1 MTRQRIGIFLFMG
14 IGILAMLFST
24 LLGNVAPAH
33 ADASTAPF
41 YGFEDGT
48 DGFTAP
54 AWLSNNA
61 GQPSQSSTQYTEGTH
76 SLALPVNFI
85 NGGWDQAGVDEV
97 INNYNPIDLTAYSAI
112 SYDIYAPVANIWS
125 EPVFNDPWLPPVNP
139 KPLQVGWNTITFD
152 ISPSSQDFPNAG
164 AYFSTAKEFLLLAIG
179 RNATYNGPVY
189 FDNVHF
195 VPATGPVVRVVAP
208 QIDDTLSVPQ
218 GQSYTIQA
226 SVTAPQGHSITSV
239 TFNTPKQSGQL
250 TFDSTSGLY
259 TGSWNIWREGEGL
272 KTLAITATDSSGA
285 TVTIQRSVLI
295 QDSQLKVHIT
305 NPTFDQILTG
315 KVTVSAQVQSDPR
328 FTLRS
333 VTLKVG
339 SLSLPMRASA
349 STPSIYTAQLDSSK
363 IPNNVYTV
371 SVVAHDTQF
380 AVSDLADV
388 QIANHLQPEHIV
400 RTRGTVFTDGSRSF
414 RYVGWNEYDLFT
426 RNDETLNHDEQTS
439 EGNVLL
445 KGTVIPWQQQIDR
458 QMLEAERAGLTVART
473 WAFDNIASDP
483 SAFETAPGQFNEST
497 FAKLDY
503 IVASAQRHHM
513 RVILPM
519 ENYWNDYGGIQAVA
533 TWLGLPNKLLFFT
546 DPQAQQVYKDF
557 VAHLVNRVN
566 TVNGVAYKNDPT
578 IFAWELMNE
587 PNISCGDDPTPNHQ
601 YCDPTGQ
608 VLRTWIATMSQY
620 IKSLDPLHMVT
631 AGAEAHGQIPAGD
644 GVQSFQWGGSID
656 PLFTQ
661 SVPNVDFFTFH
672 PYPNTSWINLT
683 LQQTK
688 QLIRSITKEGTQLG
702 KPVVM
707 EEYGIDRNVAL
718 YNPAGT
724 TLLQPA
730 DPAFATTRVTWY
742 RDMLDALYDAGGAGS
757 NVWQLADWSDNDY
770 NVNSYLPL
778 IGVERDEGIMNVFST
793 TAKQIGQGDNNSWWW

>member
-1 MTRQRIGIFLFMG
+1 MTRQRVGIFLFIG
-14 IGILAMLFST
+14 ICILAMIFTPLSGGVIT
-24 LLGNVAPAH
+24 AH
-33 ADASTAPF
+33 ADTSVAPF
-41 YGFEDGT
+41 YGFEDGIE
-48 DGFTAP
+48 GFTAP

-61 GQPSQSSTQYTEGTH
+61 GQPSQSSIQYTEGTH
-76 SLALPVNFI
+76 SLALPVNFT
-85 NGGWDQAGVDEV
+85 NGGWDQAGVDKV
-97 INNYNPIDLTAYSAI
+97 FNNYNPIDLTPYSAI

-152 ISPSSQDFPNAG
+152 ISPSSQDFPAAG

-179 RNATYNGPVY
+179 RGATYNGPVY

-195 VPATGPVVRVVAP
+195 VPATGPVVQVTAP
-208 QIDDTLSVPQ
+208 QSDDTLSVPQ
-218 GQSYTIQA
+218 GQNYTIQA
-226 SVTAPQGHSITSV
+226 HVTAPQGHSITSV
-239 TFNTPKQSGQL
+239 TFNTPTQSGQL
-250 TFDSTSGLY
+250 TLDTTTGLY

-272 KTLAITATDSSGA
+272 KTLAITATNSTAA
-285 TVTIQRSVLI
+285 TVTIQRTVLI
-295 QDSQLKVHIT
+295 QDSQLKVHIIS
-305 NPTFDQILTG
+305 PTFDQVLTG
-315 KVTVSAQVQSDPR
+315 LVTVSAQVQPDPR
-328 FTLRS
+328 FRLRS

-339 SLSLPMRASA
+339 SISLSMHASA
-349 STPSIYTAQLDSSK
+349 SSPFTYTAHLASWRVS
-363 IPNNVYTV
+363 NNVYTV
-371 SVVAHDTQF
+371 HVIARDTHF
-380 AVSDLADV
+380 IVSDLADV
-388 QIANHLQPEHIV
+388 QIQNHPQPQHIV
-400 RTRGTVFTDGSRSF
+400 HAAGTVFTDGNRVF

-426 RNDETLNHDEQTS
+426 RNDQTLDHDEQTS

-458 QMLEAERAGLTVART
+458 QMLEAERAGLTVVRT

-483 SAFETAPGQFNEST
+483 SAFETGPGQFNENT
-497 FAKLDY
+497 FEKLDY

-533 TWLGLPNKLLFFT
+533 NWLGLPNKLLFFT

-566 TVNGVAYKNDPT
+566 TVSGLAYKDDPT

-587 PNISCGDDPTPNHQ
+587 PNISCADDPTPTHQ
-601 YCDPTGQ
+601 YCDPTGK
-608 VLRTWIATMSQY
+608 VLQTWIATMSQY

-631 AGAEAHGQIPAGD
+631 AGAEAHGAIPAGD
-644 GVQSFQWGGSID
+644 GIQGFQWGGSND

-661 SVPNVDFFTFH
+661 NVPDVDFFTFH

-688 QLIRSITKEGTQLG
+688 QLIKAITKEGTHLG

-707 EEYGIDRNVAL
+707 EEYGIDRNVPL
-718 YNPAGT
+718 YNPDGT
-724 TLLQPA
+724 VLLQPT
-730 DPAFATTRVTWY
+730 DPAFLAARVTWY
-742 RDMLDALYDAGGAGS
+742 REMLDTLYEAGAAGS
-757 NVWQLADWSDNDY
+757 NVWELADWSDNDY
-770 NVNSYLPL
+770 NLNSYLPQA
-778 IGVERDEGIMNVFST
+778 GVERDAQIIAVLSQA
-793 TAKQIGQGDNNSWWW
+793 AKHLGQGDNDS

>member
-1 MTRQRIGIFLFMG
+1 M
-14 IGILAMLFST
+14 
-24 LLGNVAPAH
+24 VA
-33 ADASTAPF
+33 
-41 YGFEDGT
+41 
-48 DGFTAP
+48 
-54 AWLSNNA
+54 
-61 GQPSQSSTQYTEGTH
+61 
-76 SLALPVNFI
+76 
-85 NGGWDQAGVDEV
+85 
-97 INNYNPIDLTAYSAI
+97 
-112 SYDIYAPVANIWS
+112 
-125 EPVFNDPWLPPVNP
+125 
-139 KPLQVGWNTITFD
+139 
-152 ISPSSQDFPNAG
+152 
-164 AYFSTAKEFLLLAIG
+164 
-179 RNATYNGPVY
+179 R
-189 FDNVHF
+189 
-195 VPATGPVVRVVAP
+195 
-208 QIDDTLSVPQ
+208 
-218 GQSYTIQA
+218 
-226 SVTAPQGHSITSV
+226 
-239 TFNTPKQSGQL
+239 
-250 TFDSTSGLY
+250 
-259 TGSWNIWREGEGL
+259 
-272 KTLAITATDSSGA
+272 
-285 TVTIQRSVLI
+285 
-295 QDSQLKVHIT
+295 
-305 NPTFDQILTG
+305 
-315 KVTVSAQVQSDPR
+315 
-328 FTLRS
+328 
-333 VTLKVG
+333 
-339 SLSLPMRASA
+339 
-349 STPSIYTAQLDSSK
+349 
-363 IPNNVYTV
+363 
-371 SVVAHDTQF
+371 DTQF

-388 QIANHLQPEHIV
+388 QIANHLQPQHIV
-400 RTRGTVFTDGSRSF
+400 HTNGTVFTDGSRSF

-458 QMLEAERAGLTVART
+458 QMLEAERAGLTVVRT

-546 DPQAQQVYKDF
+546 DPQAQQVYKDY

-566 TVNGVAYKNDPT
+566 TVSGVAYKNDPT

-587 PNISCGDDPTPNHQ
+587 PNISCGDDPTPTHQ
-601 YCDPTGQ
+601 YCDPTGK

-620 IKSLDPLHMVT
+620 IKSLDPLHMVS

-644 GVQSFQWGGSID
+644 GVQSFQWGGSND

-688 QLIRSITKEGTQLG
+688 QLIRSITKEGTRLG

-724 TLLQPA
+724 TLLQPT

-778 IGVERDEGIMNVFST
+778 LGVERDEGIMNVLST
-793 TAKQIGQGDNNSWWW
+793 TAKQIGQGDNNSWW